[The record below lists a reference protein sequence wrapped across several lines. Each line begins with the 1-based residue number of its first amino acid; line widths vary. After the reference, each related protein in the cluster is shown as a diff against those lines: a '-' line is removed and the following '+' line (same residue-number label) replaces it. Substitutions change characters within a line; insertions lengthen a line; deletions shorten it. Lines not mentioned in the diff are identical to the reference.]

1 MKLVNPTVAERI
13 QIRDPLEPELLRK
26 SREGD
31 PKAFEELIKKH
42 EAKIYSLLL
51 SMSGNAADA
60 ADLFQ
65 EAFISAWRNIRSFK
79 ENSSFST
86 WLYRIAVNTLLMKKR
101 KKKVSTV
108 SLDVPVLS
116 NGEEIKRDFAG
127 DWSDNPLASLENKEV
142 KDRLNAA
149 IQQLPEKYKTVL
161 LLSDIQG
168 LPNEEI
174 RKVLGVSLASVKTR
188 LHRARLHLREKLS
201 EYFKK
206 P

>member
-1 MKLVNPTVAERI
+1 MNPTVAPRI
-13 QIRDPLEPELLRK
+13 QLKDPLESELLRK

-168 LPNEEI
+168 LPNKEI